1 MRLPWY
7 PAPKTCPARHNPL
20 FKYKIRFRDCPE
32 DARQGSFLRESITL
46 SVFEEAPMRIS
57 HRLTQGFFALL
68 LSALIIPGAHPSI
81 AAPLSLS
88 EAQEQSLFEVSGGKT
103 AEEQNTVESTGAS
116 AMLGRLQKRIVQT
129 WNEGNLDLI
138 VTAYAWHNRLTYDK
152 ERVRRYNEN
161 AWGGGLGLSMFDED
175 GDTHMLFLTA
185 FNDSWNKVQPYGG
198 YGFLKN
204 WHFGPNNDFR
214 AGVGI
219 SLGITARHEYDYIPL
234 PLPLPMFGVG
244 YKRFSVEAAYV
255 PGTRNNGNVLFTWIR
270 WTFD

>member
-1 MRLPWY
+1 ML
-7 PAPKTCPARHNPL
+7 
-20 FKYKIRFRDCPE
+20 
-32 DARQGSFLRESITL
+32 
-46 SVFEEAPMRIS
+46 IS
-57 HRLTQGFFALL
+57 HRLTQGFFVLL
-68 LSALIIPGAHPSI
+68 LLGLIMLGAHPAI
-81 AAPLSLS
+81 ATPLSLP
-88 EAQEQSLFEVSGGKT
+88 EAQEQGLIEASGGKT
-103 AEEQNTVESTGAS
+103 VEEQNTAGPQETSGI
-116 AMLGRLQKRIVQT
+116 LGRLQKRIVQT
-129 WNEGNLDLI
+129 WNEGKVNLI
-138 VTAYAWHNRLTYDK
+138 VTAYAWHNRLTYDR

-161 AWGGGLGLSMFDED
+161 AWGGGVGLSMFDED
-175 GDTHMLFLTA
+175 GDSHMLFITA
-185 FNDSWNKVQPYGG
+185 FSDSWNKVQPYGG

-244 YKRFSVEAAYV
+244 YKQFSLEAAYI